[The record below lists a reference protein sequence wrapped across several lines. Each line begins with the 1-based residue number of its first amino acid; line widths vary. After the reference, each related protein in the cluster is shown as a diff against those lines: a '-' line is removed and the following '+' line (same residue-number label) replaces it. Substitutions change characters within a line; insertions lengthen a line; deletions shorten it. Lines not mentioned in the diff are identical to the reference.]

1 MSRLLK
7 LIIAALAMVA
17 VLLGAAISTTQLFQ
31 QAVTSRW
38 GGGLHHEKGEGRGL
52 RPPDIG

>member
-52 RPPDIG
+52 RPPDVG

>member
-7 LIIAALAMVA
+7 LIIAGLAMVA

-38 GGGLHHEKGEGRGL
+38 GGGLHRGKGQRSW
-52 RPPDIG
+52 PPAT